1 MFRNAIRA
9 VACVVLIACF
19 VNAQEVSPATGGNNE
34 VVPPMVSFNG
44 VLTDLNS
51 KPLTGVVGVMFSLYK
66 DAQGGVPLW
75 TEMQNVQADKTG
87 HYAVMLGSTKP
98 HGLPSDVFVSGQAR
112 WLGVQPEG
120 QQEQPRV
127 LLLSV
132 PYALKAGD
140 AQTIGGLPPSA
151 FVMAA
156 PVAGSSG
163 SSSSLPT
170 AGNSSTPVAPPLSG
184 SGTTNY
190 LPLWTP
196 NGTTLGSS
204 VFFQK
209 GSGSTAKIGL
219 GLTNPLLTLDINGG
233 ELVRGLFE
241 MATKGYATATQGF
254 NSNPINLEASSFN
267 SSTTK
272 YTLQHFQWQA
282 EPTGNNT
289 SNPSATLNL
298 LFGVDPGS
306 PTETGLKLSNKGV
319 FTFAPGQTFPGAGTV
334 TSVGSGA
341 GLTGGPITTSGTL
354 SIATAGVTNTMLQ
367 HPSLTVAAGTDLTGG
382 GAVSLGGTTT
392 LNLDTTKVP
401 TLAASNTFATT
412 QHINGDLDATGSV
425 NAGLSV
431 TGQLG
436 SFVGNGTEAVFG
448 ETSGTVGVLGYS
460 TVARSV
466 EGDDYAN
473 GGLAVFGDELGTSGN
488 TLGVLGQTFSPTGT
502 SVEGA
507 NFGGGGYGVYGY
519 TGRADTTAANSA
531 GVRGVQVSGSGLGSG
546 LEFASGVWGDTGD
559 NIDVG
564 MLATADA
571 GNAMAVFNNSTT
583 NSTMY
588 ITNWEESSP
597 NAFILDVSS
606 FYGGFCNFLANGT
619 LSCSGGLTSVV
630 PADNNKKVQVYSV
643 QSPENWFEDF
653 GSGQLASGMAH
664 VQLENTFAHTVN
676 AGVDYHVF
684 VTPKGDCKGLYVTNE
699 NAGGFEVRELGGG
712 QSSIAFDYRI
722 VARRK
727 GYENVRLADATE
739 IAKVP
744 SIKRKQGP
752 VSKPEPPQ
760 PVMPAASQRIAQ
772 MKTVAQKSR

>member
-1 MFRNAIRA
+1 
-9 VACVVLIACF
+9 
-19 VNAQEVSPATGGNNE
+19 
-34 VVPPMVSFNG
+34 
-44 VLTDLNS
+44 
-51 KPLTGVVGVMFSLYK
+51 
-66 DAQGGVPLW
+66 
-75 TEMQNVQADKTG
+75 
-87 HYAVMLGSTKP
+87 
-98 HGLPSDVFVSGQAR
+98 
-112 WLGVQPEG
+112 
-120 QQEQPRV
+120 
-127 LLLSV
+127 
-132 PYALKAGD
+132 
-140 AQTIGGLPPSA
+140 
-151 FVMAA
+151 MAA
-156 PVAGSSG
+156 PGG
-163 SSSSLPT
+163 SSSGTSSSQQSG
-170 AGNSSTPVAPPLSG
+170 ASSSTPLAPPLSG

-196 NGTTLGSS
+196 NGTTLGNS
-204 VFFQK
+204 VFFQT
-209 GSGSTAKIGL
+209 GSGSSAKIGL

-241 MATKGYATATQGF
+241 MATKGFATPTQGF
-254 NSNPINLEASSFN
+254 KSNPINLEASSYN
-267 SSTTK
+267 SSAAK

-289 SNPSATLNL
+289 ANPSATLNL

-341 GLTGGPITTSGTL
+341 GLTGGPITTSGSL
-354 SIATAGVTNTMLQ
+354 SIATAGVTNAMLQ

-382 GAVSLGGTTT
+382 GLVSLGGTTT

-401 TLAASNTFATT
+401 QLATSNTFNAT
-412 QHINGDLDATGSV
+412 QHINGDLDATGNV

-436 SFVGNGTEAVFG
+436 NFVGSGTEAVFG
-448 ETSGTVGVLGYS
+448 QTSGTVGVLGYS

-466 EGDDYAN
+466 EGDDYAV
-473 GGLAVFGDELGTSGN
+473 GGLAVFGDELATSGN
-488 TLGVLGQTFSPTGT
+488 TFGVLGQTFSPTGV

-507 NFGGGGYGVYGY
+507 NFGGGGFGVYGY
-519 TGRADTTAANSA
+519 ANRADSNFANSA
-531 GVRGVQVSGSGLGSG
+531 GVRGVQASGSSLGAG

-564 MLATADA
+564 MLATADS
-571 GNAMAVFNNSTT
+571 GNAMAVFNNSTNYT
-583 NSTMY
+583 TMY
-588 ITNWEESSP
+588 ITNFEETSP

-653 GSGQLASGMAH
+653 GSGQLASGVAR
-664 VQLENTFAHTVN
+664 VQLETTFAHTVN
-676 AGVDYHVF
+676 PGVDYHVF

-699 NAGGFEVRELGGG
+699 GPGGFEVRELGGG

-727 GYENVRLADATE
+727 GFENLRLADATE

-744 SIKRKQGP
+744 AIKRKQGP
-752 VSKPEPPQ
+752 VSKPEPLK
-760 PVMPAASQRIAQ
+760 PVAPAASQGVAHL
-772 MKTVAQKSR
+772 TAAAQKAK

>member
-9 VACVVLIACF
+9 AACALLITCL
-19 VNAQEVSPATGGNNE
+19 VNAQQVSPATGVNE

-51 KPLTGVVGVMFSLYK
+51 KPLTGVVGVMFALYK
-66 DAQGGVPLW
+66 DEQGGVPLW

-87 HYAVMLGSTKP
+87 HYAVMLGSTKA
-98 HGLPSDVFVSGQAR
+98 HGLPSDLFVSGEAR

-156 PVAGSSG
+156 PAVGSSG
-163 SSSSLPT
+163 SSSSQPS

-196 NGTTLGSS
+196 NGTTLGNS
-204 VFFQK
+204 VFYQK
-209 GSGSTAKIGL
+209 GSGSSAKIGL
-219 GLTNPLLTLDINGG
+219 GLTNPLLTLDINGS

-254 NSNPINLEASSFN
+254 NSNPINLEASSYN
-267 SSTTK
+267 SSTAK

-289 SNPSATLNL
+289 SNPAATLNL
-298 LFGVDPGS
+298 LFGVDPGA

-334 TSVGSGA
+334 TSVASGA

-401 TLAASNTFATT
+401 TLAASNTFGAT
-412 QHINGDLDATGSV
+412 QHITGDLDATGNV

-436 SFVGNGTEAVFG
+436 SFVGSGTEAVFG

-473 GGLAVFGDELGTSGN
+473 GGLAVFGDELANSGN
-488 TLGVLGQTFSPTGT
+488 TFGVLGQTFSPTAIA
-502 SVEGA
+502 VEGA

-519 TGRADTTAANSA
+519 TGRPDTTAANSA
-531 GVRGVQVSGSGLGSG
+531 GVRGVQVSGSSLGAGLD
-546 LEFASGVWGDTGD
+546 FASGVWGDTGD
-559 NIDVG
+559 NTDVG

-571 GNAMAVFNNSTT
+571 GNAMAVFNNSTNYT
-583 NSTMY
+583 TMY
-588 ITNWEESSP
+588 ITNFEETSP
-597 NAFILDVSS
+597 SAFILDVSS

-630 PADNNKKVQVYSV
+630 PTENNKKVQVYSV

-653 GSGQLASGMAH
+653 GSGQLASGVARI
-664 VQLENTFAHTVN
+664 QLETTFAHTVN
-676 AGVDYHVF
+676 VGVDYHVF

-699 NAGGFEVRELGGG
+699 SAGGFEVRELGGG
-712 QSSIAFDYRI
+712 QSNIAFDYRI

-744 SIKRKQGP
+744 AIKRKQGP

-760 PVMPAASQRIAQ
+760 PVPPAAAQRTAQ

>member
-9 VACVVLIACF
+9 AACALLITCL
-19 VNAQEVSPATGGNNE
+19 VNAQQVSPATGVNE

-51 KPLTGVVGVMFSLYK
+51 KPLTGVVGVMFALYK
-66 DAQGGVPLW
+66 DEQGGVPLW

-87 HYAVMLGSTKP
+87 HYAVMLGSTKA
-98 HGLPSDVFVSGQAR
+98 HGLPSDLFVSGEAR

-156 PVAGSSG
+156 PAVGSSG
-163 SSSSLPT
+163 SSSSQPS

-196 NGTTLGSS
+196 NGTTLGNS
-204 VFFQK
+204 VFYQK
-209 GSGSTAKIGL
+209 GSGSSAKIGL
-219 GLTNPLLTLDINGG
+219 GLTNPLLTLDINGS

-254 NSNPINLEASSFN
+254 NSNPINLEASSYN
-267 SSTTK
+267 SSTAK

-289 SNPSATLNL
+289 SNPAATLNL
-298 LFGVDPGS
+298 LFGVDPGA

-334 TSVGSGA
+334 TSVASGA

-401 TLAASNTFATT
+401 TLAASNTFGAT
-412 QHINGDLDATGSV
+412 QHITGDLDATGNV

-436 SFVGNGTEAVFG
+436 SFVGSGTEAVYG
-448 ETSGTVGVLGYS
+448 QTSGTVGVLGYS

-466 EGDDYAN
+466 EGDDYAV
-473 GGLAVFGDELGTSGN
+473 GGLAVFGDELANSGN
-488 TLGVLGQTFSPTGT
+488 TFGVLGQTFSPTAIA
-502 SVEGA
+502 VEGA

-519 TGRADTTAANSA
+519 TG
-531 GVRGVQVSGSGLGSG
+531 
-546 LEFASGVWGDTGD
+546 
-559 NIDVG
+559 
-564 MLATADA
+564 
-571 GNAMAVFNNSTT
+571 
-583 NSTMY
+583 
-588 ITNWEESSP
+588 
-597 NAFILDVSS
+597 
-606 FYGGFCNFLANGT
+606 
-619 LSCSGGLTSVV
+619 
-630 PADNNKKVQVYSV
+630 
-643 QSPENWFEDF
+643 
-653 GSGQLASGMAH
+653 
-664 VQLENTFAHTVN
+664 
-676 AGVDYHVF
+676 
-684 VTPKGDCKGLYVTNE
+684 
-699 NAGGFEVRELGGG
+699 
-712 QSSIAFDYRI
+712 
-722 VARRK
+722 
-727 GYENVRLADATE
+727 
-739 IAKVP
+739 
-744 SIKRKQGP
+744 
-752 VSKPEPPQ
+752 
-760 PVMPAASQRIAQ
+760 
-772 MKTVAQKSR
+772 

>member
-9 VACVVLIACF
+9 AACALLITCL
-19 VNAQEVSPATGGNNE
+19 VNAQQVSPATGVNE

-51 KPLTGVVGVMFSLYK
+51 KPLTGVVGVMFALYK
-66 DAQGGVPLW
+66 DEQGGVPLW

-87 HYAVMLGSTKP
+87 HYAVILGSTKA
-98 HGLPSDVFVSGQAR
+98 HGLPSDLFVSGEAR

-156 PVAGSSG
+156 PAVGSSG
-163 SSSSLPT
+163 SSSSQPS

-196 NGTTLGSS
+196 NGTTLGNS
-204 VFFQK
+204 VFYQK
-209 GSGSTAKIGL
+209 GSGSSAKIGL
-219 GLTNPLLTLDINGG
+219 GLTNPLLTLDINGS

-254 NSNPINLEASSFN
+254 NSNPINLEASSYN
-267 SSTTK
+267 SSTAK

-289 SNPSATLNL
+289 SNPAATLNL
-298 LFGVDPGS
+298 LFGVDPGA

-334 TSVGSGA
+334 TSVASGA

-401 TLAASNTFATT
+401 TLAASNTFGAT
-412 QHINGDLDATGSV
+412 QHITGDLDATGNV

-436 SFVGNGTEAVFG
+436 SFVGSGTEAVYG
-448 ETSGTVGVLGYS
+448 QTSGTVGVLGYS

-466 EGDDYAN
+466 EGDDYAV
-473 GGLAVFGDELGTSGN
+473 GGLAVFGDELANSGN
-488 TLGVLGQTFSPTGT
+488 TFGVLGQTFSPTAIA
-502 SVEGA
+502 VEGA

-519 TGRADTTAANSA
+519 TGRPDTTAANSA
-531 GVRGVQVSGSGLGSG
+531 GVRGVQVSGSSLGAGLD
-546 LEFASGVWGDTGD
+546 FASGVWGDTGD
-559 NIDVG
+559 NTDVG

-571 GNAMAVFNNSTT
+571 GNAMAVFNNSTNYT
-583 NSTMY
+583 TMY
-588 ITNWEESSP
+588 ITNFEETSP
-597 NAFILDVSS
+597 SAFILDVSS

-630 PADNNKKVQVYSV
+630 PTENNKKVQVYSV

-653 GSGQLASGMAH
+653 GSGQLASGVARI
-664 VQLENTFAHTVN
+664 QLETTFAHTVN
-676 AGVDYHVF
+676 VGVDYHVF

-699 NAGGFEVRELGGG
+699 SAGGFEVRELGGG
-712 QSSIAFDYRI
+712 QSNIAFDYRI

-744 SIKRKQGP
+744 AIKRKQGP

-760 PVMPAASQRIAQ
+760 PVPPAAAQRTAQ

>member
-1 MFRNAIRA
+1 MVRNAIRA
-9 VACVVLIACF
+9 GACLLLVVCLA
-19 VNAQEVSPATGGNNE
+19 NAQQIVSRRAE
-34 VVPPMVSFNG
+34 IVPPMVSFNG
-44 VLTDLNS
+44 IVTDVNA
-51 KPLTGVVGVMFSLYK
+51 KPLSGVVGVTFSLYK
-66 DAQGGVPLW
+66 DAQGGAPLW

-87 HYAVMLGSTKP
+87 HYTVMLGSASAQ
-98 HGLPSDVFVSGQAR
+98 GLPADVFVSGEAR
-112 WLGVQPEG
+112 WLAVQPEG
-120 QQEQPRV
+120 QAEQPRV
-127 LLLSV
+127 VLLSV

-151 FVMAA
+151 FVMAVPSA
-156 PVAGSSG
+156 SASSG
-163 SSSSLPT
+163 SSSLSSQQN
-170 AGNSSTPVAPPLSG
+170 GGSSSTPAAPPLSG

-196 NGTTLGSS
+196 NGTTLGNS
-204 VFFQK
+204 VFFQT
-209 GSGSTAKIGL
+209 GSGSSAKIGL
-219 GLTNPLLTLDINGG
+219 GLTNPLLTLDINGS

-241 MATKGYATATQGF
+241 MATKGFATPTKGF
-254 NSNPINLEASSFN
+254 NSNPMNLEASSYN
-267 SSTTK
+267 SSAAN

-282 EPTGNNT
+282 EPIGNNT

-298 LFGVDPGS
+298 LFGVDPGA

-341 GLTGGPITTSGTL
+341 GLTGGPITTSGSL

-382 GAVSLGGTTT
+382 GSVSLGGTTT

-401 TLAASNTFATT
+401 TLAASNTFAAT
-412 QHINGDLDATGSV
+412 QHITGDLDATGNV
-425 NAGLSV
+425 NAGVAV
-431 TGQLG
+431 TGQQG
-436 SFVGNGTEAVFG
+436 VFSGNGTEGVYG
-448 ETSGTVGVLGYS
+448 QTSGTVGVLGYS
-460 TVARSV
+460 TVNRSV
-466 EGDDYAN
+466 EGDDYAV
-473 GGLAVFGDELGTSGN
+473 GGLSVFGDELATSGN
-488 TLGVLGQTFSPTGT
+488 TLGVLGQTFSPTSI

-507 NFGGGGYGVYGY
+507 NFGGGGFGVYGY
-519 TGRADTTAANSA
+519 AGRGDSTFANSA
-531 GVRGVQVSGSGLGSG
+531 GVRGVQVSGSSLGAG

-588 ITNWEESSP
+588 ITNFEESSP
-597 NAFILDVSS
+597 GAFILDISS

-630 PADNNKKVQVYSV
+630 PAESNKKVQVYSV

-653 GSGQLASGMAH
+653 GSGQLSSGVAR
-664 VQLENTFAHTVN
+664 VQLETTFAQTVN
-676 AGVDYHVF
+676 VGIDYHVF

-699 NAGGFEVRELGGG
+699 NAGGFEVHELGGG
-712 QSSIAFDYRI
+712 KSSIAFDYRI

-727 GYENVRLADATE
+727 GYENLRLADATE
-739 IAKVP
+739 MSKVAV
-744 SIKRKQGP
+744 IKRKPGTVQR
-752 VSKPEPPQ
+752 PEPLK
-760 PVMPAASQRIAQ
+760 PVLPASGQRLAQ
-772 MKTVAQKSR
+772 ATPAVKKAR